1 MNYQLG
7 VKLEKMNDKE
17 ESVGLFYQ
25 TYEVRLGEGEGME
38 IARERVLRKLEA
50 YLERLTKAKI

>member
-7 VKLEKMNDKE
+7 VKLEKINDKE
-17 ESVGLFYQ
+17 ESIGLFYQ

-38 IARERVLRKLEA
+38 IVRERVFKKLEA